1 MINRINMYVFFNI
14 LKSCTLIFFIFISIA
29 WLLQLTRLF
38 TLTNLI
44 QVDILNVIFL
54 SFYLIPNLISVI
66 LPFIIIFGILLCFIK
81 LQKDKEIIAIYS
93 LGLQLKPIKFSLILF
108 SLLLIIFYI
117 SLNFYFSPKIYEK
130 YKVKEFDLRNTID
143 FNQMLTSNFLELN
156 ETTTLD
162 FKKSN
167 NIFKDIFISFF
178 DKEEN
183 IIYAK
188 EGYIYNE
195 KNQFVFQ
202 LNEGFKLSIKD
213 NEIEK
218 LKFANY
224 LLKIDN
230 NKSSEFDNY
239 DRNTLTIFDD
249 IKNQDYINILFKF
262 FDIIFCILIIILFYR
277 NNVLNVNLNLNN
289 NIFFIMLSLLI
300 LIINQLIK
308 NLDTDV
314 FVYLSTSIMIIIIS
328 FIIVFFKKKYE

>member
-93 LGLQLKPIKFSLILF
+93 LGMQLKPIKFSLILF

-130 YKVKEFDLRNTID
+130 YKIKEFDLRNTID
-143 FNQMLTSNFLELN
+143 FSQMLTSNFLELN

-162 FKKSN
+162 FKKNN

-183 IIYAK
+183 IIFAK
-188 EGYIYNE
+188 EGYIFNE
-195 KNQFVFQ
+195 DDQFVFQ
-202 LNEGFKLSIKD
+202 LIEGFKLSIKD

-224 LLKIDN
+224 LLKINN

-289 NIFFIMLSLLI
+289 NIFFIMLSLII

-308 NLDTDV
+308 NLDTDI
-314 FVYLSTSIMIIIIS
+314 FIYLFSSITIIIIS
-328 FIIVFFKKKYE
+328 FIIVFLKKKYE

>member
-1 MINRINMYVFFNI
+1 
-14 LKSCTLIFFIFISIA
+14 
-29 WLLQLTRLF
+29 
-38 TLTNLI
+38 
-44 QVDILNVIFL
+44 
-54 SFYLIPNLISVI
+54 
-66 LPFIIIFGILLCFIK
+66 
-81 LQKDKEIIAIYS
+81 
-93 LGLQLKPIKFSLILF
+93 
-108 SLLLIIFYI
+108 
-117 SLNFYFSPKIYEK
+117 
-130 YKVKEFDLRNTID
+130 
-143 FNQMLTSNFLELN
+143 MLTSNFLELN

-195 KNQFVFQ
+195 QNQFVFQ

-262 FDIIFCILIIILFYR
+262 FDIIFCILLCCLY
-277 NNVLNVNLNLNN
+277 
-289 NIFFIMLSLLI
+289 
-300 LIINQLIK
+300 
-308 NLDTDV
+308 
-314 FVYLSTSIMIIIIS
+314 
-328 FIIVFFKKKYE
+328 

>member
-1 MINRINMYVFFNI
+1 MVNRINMYVFFNI
-14 LKSCTLIFFIFISIA
+14 VKSCTLIFFIFISIA

-54 SFYLIPNLISVI
+54 SFFLIPNLISVI

-93 LGLQLKPIKFSLILF
+93 LGMQLKPIKFSLILF

-183 IIYAK
+183 IIFAK
-188 EGYIYNE
+188 EGYIFNE
-195 KNQFVFQ
+195 NDQFVFQ

-289 NIFFIMLSLLI
+289 NIFFIMLSLII

-308 NLDTDV
+308 NLDTDI
-314 FVYLSTSIMIIIIS
+314 FIYLFSSITIIIIS
-328 FIIVFFKKKYE
+328 FIIVFLKKKYE

>member
-93 LGLQLKPIKFSLILF
+93 LGMQLKPIKFSLILF

-183 IIYAK
+183 IIFAK
-188 EGYIYNE
+188 EGYIFNE
-195 KNQFVFQ
+195 NDQFVFQ
-202 LNEGFKLSIKD
+202 LNEGFKLSIKN

-218 LKFANY
+218 LNFANY

-249 IKNQDYINILFKF
+249 IKNKDYINILFKL
-262 FDIIFCILIIILFYR
+262 FDVIFCILIIILFYK

-289 NIFFIMLSLLI
+289 NIFFIMLSLVI

>member
-93 LGLQLKPIKFSLILF
+93 LGMQLKPIKFSLILF

-224 LLKIDN
+224 LLKI
-230 NKSSEFDNY
+230 
-239 DRNTLTIFDD
+239 I
-249 IKNQDYINILFKF
+249 
-262 FDIIFCILIIILFYR
+262 
-277 NNVLNVNLNLNN
+277 
-289 NIFFIMLSLLI
+289 SL
-300 LIINQLIK
+300 
-308 NLDTDV
+308 
-314 FVYLSTSIMIIIIS
+314 
-328 FIIVFFKKKYE
+328 

>member
-93 LGLQLKPIKFSLILF
+93 LGMQLKPIKFSLILF

-130 YKVKEFDLRNTID
+130 YKIKEFDLRNTID
-143 FNQMLTSNFLELN
+143 FNQMVTSNFLELN

-183 IIYAK
+183 IIFAK
-188 EGYIYNE
+188 EGYIFNE
-195 KNQFVFQ
+195 DDQFVFQ
-202 LNEGFKLSIKD
+202 LIEGFKLSIKN

-224 LLKIDN
+224 LLKINN

-289 NIFFIMLSLLI
+289 NIFFIMLSLII

-308 NLDTDV
+308 NLDTDI
-314 FVYLSTSIMIIIIS
+314 FIYLFSSITIIIIS
-328 FIIVFFKKKYE
+328 FIIVFLKKKYE

>member
-54 SFYLIPNLISVI
+54 SFFLIPNLISVI

-93 LGLQLKPIKFSLILF
+93 LGMQLKPIKFSLILF

-130 YKVKEFDLRNTID
+130 YKIKEFDLRNTID
-143 FNQMLTSNFLELN
+143 FNQMVTSNFLELN

-183 IIYAK
+183 IIFAK
-188 EGYIYNE
+188 EGYIFNE
-195 KNQFVFQ
+195 DDQFVFQ
-202 LNEGFKLSIKD
+202 LIEGFKLSIKN

-224 LLKIDN
+224 LLKINN

-314 FVYLSTSIMIIIIS
+314 FVYLFSSIMIIIIS
-328 FIIVFFKKKYE
+328 FIILFFKKKYE

>member
-93 LGLQLKPIKFSLILF
+93 LGMQLKPIKFSLILF

-195 KNQFVFQ
+195 QNQFVFQ

>member
-93 LGLQLKPIKFSLILF
+93 LGMQLKPIKFSLILF

-183 IIYAK
+183 IIYAE
-188 EGYIYNE
+188 EGYIFNE
-195 KNQFVFQ
+195 NDQFVFQ
-202 LNEGFKLSIKD
+202 LNEGFKLSIKN

-218 LKFANY
+218 LNFANY

-262 FDIIFCILIIILFYR
+262 FDVIFCILIIILFYR

-289 NIFFIMLSLLI
+289 NIFFILLSLVI

-314 FVYLSTSIMIIIIS
+314 FVYLFSSILIITIS
-328 FIIVFFKKKYE
+328 FIILFFKKKYE

>member
-93 LGLQLKPIKFSLILF
+93 LGMQLKPIKFSLILF